1 MGSGRRERG
10 PDKGFLEKMESLAK
24 QITKIKN
31 NAGKGLGDKSI
42 LGRKVE

>member
-10 PDKGFLEKMESLAK
+10 PAKCFLEKMESLAK

-31 NAGKGLGDKSI
+31 NAEKGQRDKSI